1 MRIGVLVFPG
11 VQMLDVVGPIDVFTE
26 GARQAR
32 RPDTYQMELI
42 ATATGSVRPSNGLA
56 FHADSTLD
64 TCSPDIDTL
73 VVAGSPTITTLQHD
87 TQVLDWLRMQAPRVR
102 RLTSV
107 CTGAFLLAQAGLLDG
122 RRATTHWN
130 STTRLA
136 REFPSVMVEG
146 DPIYVRDGTIYTSAG
161 GSAGMDLALALV
173 EEDLGRDVALKVAR
187 ELVMFLKRPGGQ
199 AQFSAHLAAQTAERT
214 VISAVQAWVLENLDQ
229 PLSVDELASRAG
241 MSTRNFSRQ
250 FKLDT
255 GMTPAEFVE
264 GARIDSA
271 RRMLEETA
279 NPLKRVAA
287 WSGFADQNG
296 LRRAFLRRLG
306 VSPADYRSRFQKPS
320 LN

>member
-11 VQMLDVVGPIDVFTE
+11 VQMLDVVGPVDVFTE

-32 RPDTYQMELI
+32 QPGIYQIELI
-42 ATATGSVRPSNGLA
+42 STEPGSVRPSNGLA

-64 TCSPDIDTL
+64 TCSSDIDTL
-73 VVAGSPTITTLQHD
+73 VVAGSPNITTLQHD
-87 TQVLDWLRMQAPRVR
+87 PQVLAWLQAQAPKVR

-130 STTRLA
+130 STCRLA
-136 REFPSVMVEG
+136 RSFPTVKVEG
-146 DPIYVRDGTIYTSAG
+146 DPIYVRDGAIYTSAG

-173 EEDLGRDVALKVAR
+173 EEDLGREVALKVAR

-199 AQFSAHLAAQTAERT
+199 AQFSAHLAAQTAERS
-214 VISAVQAWVLENLDQ
+214 VIRDVQTWVLEHLDQ

-250 FKLDT
+250 FKQDT
-255 GMTPAEFVE
+255 DMTPAEFVE
-264 GARIDSA
+264 SARIDSA

-279 NPLKRVAA
+279 NPLKRIAA

-296 LRRAFLRRLG
+296 LRRAFMRRMG
-306 VSPADYRSRFQKPS
+306 VSPTDYRSRFQKPA